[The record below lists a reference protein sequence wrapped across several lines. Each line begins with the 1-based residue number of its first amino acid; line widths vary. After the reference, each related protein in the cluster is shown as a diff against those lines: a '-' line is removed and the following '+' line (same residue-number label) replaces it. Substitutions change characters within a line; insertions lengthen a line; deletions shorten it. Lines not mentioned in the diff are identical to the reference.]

1 MTTFIIV
8 RHAQSVAN
16 LQKVFAGHYD
26 IDLSALGFT
35 QAEKAAAYI
44 QAHYPVDKVYASDLK
59 RTCQTAQP
67 IAKLCN
73 AELVTTPELREIFAG
88 EWEGVS
94 FEQLQKDYDEDYTKW
109 RTDIGNAGP
118 TGGETVKQVSARIWK
133 KLREIAAEN
142 ENKTVAI
149 VTHATPVRTIV
160 CPLKGLSFDEMPQ
173 VVWVPNASI
182 TIVQTDG
189 KEWKLVQAGID
200 EHLADCKT
208 VLPPNV

>member
-26 IDLSALGFT
+26 IDLSELGYM

-44 QAHYPVDKVYASDLK
+44 QEHYPVDKVYASDLK

-73 AELVTTPELREIFAG
+73 AELVTTPALREIFAG

-94 FEQLQKDYDEDYTKW
+94 FEQLQKDYEKDYTKYCYYSLPSGFGCCGCVYCPPLP
-109 RTDIGNAGP
+109 RKTNSP
-118 TGGETVKQVSARIWK
+118 SQTRI
-133 KLREIAAEN
+133 
-142 ENKTVAI
+142 
-149 VTHATPVRTIV
+149 P
-160 CPLKGLSFDEMPQ
+160 S
-173 VVWVPNASI
+173 
-182 TIVQTDG
+182 
-189 KEWKLVQAGID
+189 
-200 EHLADCKT
+200 
-208 VLPPNV
+208 